1 MLKHS
6 RAFTLVELLVVIAV
20 IGILASITVVGF
32 TRFQVDAR
40 DAQRSSKTSIIAEAL
55 EKYYDTNGE
64 YPSCSAV
71 TLDTQTVS
79 DTVLPGIGI
88 HTLSVPSSVSKDTNS
103 IKCTNL
109 NSPTADDDHY
119 AYIGDGSAAC
129 ATGQSCL
136 EFTLKYRVEGT
147 GEVISINSR
156 HKINLAGVG
165 APVLSI
171 SAPSYTQ
178 VNLSWTAVQNASGY
192 TLQYATNSAFTAG
205 LVSQSSASTS
215 LPLTGLTT
223 GTTYYF
229 RVQAVSSASTG
240 SWSNVVSKTI
250 NFSTITWTSRT
261 GAGSRSWNAVTM
273 SDDGTKLAAVA
284 GTSIYTSTNAG
295 ASWTTRTPDATIN
308 WRDVA
313 SSADGTKL
321 VAVGDVSSGPS
332 SLFTSTDSGVTWI
345 KRSQLTHPEIWMA
358 VASSA
363 DGNKLLATTTNTSA
377 GSSYGRIYWS
387 TNSGVNW
394 TRATATASISSSDW
408 SNPFIS
414 NDGAKMASLTS
425 SGIAASVNGGST
437 WAMRGAGSPGMGFA
451 TSADM
456 VKMIAGGGYPGYMIS
471 TSNSGSSWSSLTSAG
486 SSSWTH
492 FASSADGTKLV
503 AGGIPS
509 YIATSIDGGANWV
522 THTSLG
528 QAYRSDI
535 QSSVDGTKIVIS
547 PSSGYILTGTYNP

>member
-1 MLKHS
+1 MLKLS
-6 RAFTLVELLVVIAV
+6 RAFTLVELLVVITV
-20 IGILASITVVGF
+20 IGILASVTIVGF

-40 DAQRSSKTSIIAEAL
+40 DAQRSSKTTIIAEAL
-55 EKYYDTNGE
+55 EKYYDANGE
-64 YPSCSAV
+64 YPSCSNV
-71 TLDTQTVS
+71 TLDAKTVS
-79 DTVLPGIGI
+79 ETVLPGIDT
-88 HTLSVPSSVSKDTNS
+88 HTLSVPSSVSKDTNA
-103 IKCTNL
+103 IKCTDL
-109 NSPTADDDHY
+109 NSPTNDDDHY
-119 AYIGDGSAAC
+119 AYIGDGTAAC
-129 ATGQSCL
+129 TTGQSCL

-147 GEVISINSR
+147 GEVVSINSR
-156 HKINLAGVG
+156 HKINLAGAS

-192 TLQYATNSAFTAG
+192 TLQYATNSAFSAG
-205 LVSQSSASTS
+205 LVSQSSADTS
-215 LPLTGLTT
+215 LSLTGLTT

-240 SWSNVVSKTI
+240 SWSNVVNKTI

-261 GAGSRSWNAVTM
+261 NSGSRNWSAVTM

-284 GTSIYTSTNAG
+284 GTSIYTSTNSG
-295 ASWTTRTPDATIN
+295 ASWTTRTPDATIG
-308 WRDVA
+308 WRDIA

-321 VAVGDVSSGPS
+321 VAVGNVTSGPS
-332 SLFTSTDSGVTWI
+332 SLFTSTDSGATWI
-345 KRSQLTHPEIWMA
+345 KRSELTQPEIWGT

-363 DGNKLLATTTNTSA
+363 DGNKLLATTTNSSA
-377 GSSYGRIYWS
+377 GSSYGRIYRS

-394 TRATATASISSSDW
+394 TRATAAASISTADW
-408 SNPFIS
+408 YDPFIS
-414 NDGAKMASLTS
+414 DDGARMAAVTS
-425 SGIAASVNGGST
+425 SGITASINGGST

-471 TSNSGSSWSSLTSAG
+471 TSNSGSTWSSLTSAG

-509 YIATSIDGGANWV
+509 YIATSIDGGASWV

-535 QSSVDGTKIVIS
+535 QTSADGTRIVIS
-547 PSSGYILTGTYNP
+547 PSSGYILTGIYNP